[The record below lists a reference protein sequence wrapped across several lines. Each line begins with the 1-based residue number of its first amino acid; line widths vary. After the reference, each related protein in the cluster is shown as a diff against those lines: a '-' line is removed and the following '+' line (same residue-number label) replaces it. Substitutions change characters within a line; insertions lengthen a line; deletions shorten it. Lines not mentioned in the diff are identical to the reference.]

1 MVKNMFNFTNPK
13 ENMIANFLDVKNHK
27 NIADGLTTLQN
38 EISVGF
44 NTNVV
49 AISSINSDKLAAAF
63 AKGFAETYGLN
74 NEKTLIIDANLYNPC
89 LQDVIGSAN
98 KVESKEETILVID
111 DKTKA
116 ICMNKEVYPADKYKE
131 KAVHKIIEDNKKEY
145 DHFIILVP
153 EIRSH
158 KEVYLLGDIIQS
170 IVLVTQRNV
179 TKKKDIYEAIQ
190 FFNVNK
196 LPLAKTVV
204 LK

>member
-1 MVKNMFNFTNPK
+1 MFNFTNPK
-13 ENMIANFLDVKNHK
+13 EKMIANFLDVKNHK

-49 AISSINSDKLAAAF
+49 AITSINSDKLAAAF

-145 DHFIILVP
+145 DHFIVLVP

-170 IVLVTQRNV
+170 IILVTQRNV

>member
-1 MVKNMFNFTNPK
+1 MFSFTNPK
-13 ENMIANFLDVKNHK
+13 EKMIANFLDVKNHK

-49 AISSINSDKLAAAF
+49 AVTSINSDKLAAAF

-74 NEKTLIIDANLYNPC
+74 GEKTLIIDANLYNPC
-89 LQDVIGSAN
+89 LQDVIGGAN

-145 DHFIILVP
+145 DHFIVLVP

-170 IVLVTQRNV
+170 IILVTQRNV

>member
-1 MVKNMFNFTNPK
+1 MFNFTNPK
-13 ENMIANFLDVKNHK
+13 EKMIANFLDVKNHK

-49 AISSINSDKLAAAF
+49 AITSINSDKLAAAF

-74 NEKTLIIDANLYNPC
+74 SEKTLIIDANLYNPC

-145 DHFIILVP
+145 DHFIVLVP

-170 IVLVTQRNV
+170 IILVTQRNV

>member
-1 MVKNMFNFTNPK
+1 MFSFTNPK
-13 ENMIANFLDVKNHK
+13 EKMIANFLDVKNHK

-49 AISSINSDKLAAAF
+49 SVTSINSDKLAAAF

-74 NEKTLIIDANLYNPC
+74 GEKTLIIDANLYNPC
-89 LQDVIGSAN
+89 LQDVIGGAN

-145 DHFIILVP
+145 DHFIVLVP

-170 IVLVTQRNV
+170 IILVTQRNV

>member
-1 MVKNMFNFTNPK
+1 MFNFTNPK
-13 ENMIANFLDVKNHK
+13 EKMIANFLDVKNHK

-49 AISSINSDKLAAAF
+49 AITSINSDKLAAAF

-145 DHFIILVP
+145 DHFIVLVP

-170 IVLVTQRNV
+170 IILLQ
-179 TKKKDIYEAIQ
+179 KACYCDDI
-190 FFNVNK
+190 F
-196 LPLAKTVV
+196 
-204 LK
+204 